1 MNIVIHI
8 RLITILAIL
17 AMLAM
22 LAMIVVKENMYI
34 TVDIDK

>member
-8 RLITILAIL
+8 RLITIL